1 MGTKMKLRGR
11 YVILSL
17 ILLVLGFLISY
28 SYQLTSERN
37 LDHAIS
43 SKQWEKEFE
52 TRSLLIE
59 KEEKNSDL
67 QKVLFEKQEE
77 VKEIERSLKDQK
89 QVYYNLV
96 EDVEKFRMHVG
107 DLPVVGNGVRVTLE
121 DASYIPD
128 GENVNN
134 YIVHESHIFN
144 LINELNI
151 SGAEAISI
159 NGQRIS
165 SDSYIYC
172 NGPVITV
179 DGKQFPAP
187 FVISAIGDPNVLTP
201 ALNIAGGIIDQ
212 LAYDNIV
219 VTVENKAEIK
229 MDPLFHDRR
238 LSS

>member
-1 MGTKMKLRGR
+1 MKLRGR

-17 ILLVLGFLISY
+17 VLLVLGFLISY

-43 SKQWEKEFE
+43 SEQWEKEFE

-67 QKVLFEKQEE
+67 QKMLFKKQEE

-96 EDVEKFRMHVG
+96 EDVEKFRMYVG

-229 MDPLFHDRR
+229 MDPLFHDQRV
-238 LSS
+238 SS

>member
-1 MGTKMKLRGR
+1 MRTKMKVRGS

-17 ILLVLGFLISY
+17 VLLVVGFLISY
-28 SYQLTSERN
+28 SYQLTSERS

-43 SKQWEKEFE
+43 SEQWEKEYE
-52 TRSLLIE
+52 IRSMLIE

-67 QKVLFEKQEE
+67 QELLFEKQEE
-77 VKEIERSLKDQK
+77 VKEIEQSLKDQK

-96 EDVEKFRMHVG
+96 EDVEKFRMYVG
-107 DLPVVGNGVRVTLE
+107 DLPVAGKGVRVILE

-144 LINELNI
+144 VINELNI

-238 LSS
+238 FSS